1 MLSNPLNSL
10 KNVNPFKEVNA
21 SANYNEW
28 PLSKFSFIVNI
39 GGMGGQ
45 LEFETMDGLG
55 ATVAKMEY
63 RDGNSQKFYKQ
74 HRPTLTSYDP
84 VTLKKGVFQ
93 GQNDLYDW
101 FSNVSSGSMFGDS
114 RTVTIQLTELNYGAA
129 GSGHQ
134 VHFEWTL
141 EKAYVTKFTPP
152 SLDGGADS
160 EPAVEEV
167 ELSYQTFTTSSGPL
181 AGLIGALGNIF

>member
-1 MLSNPLNSL
+1 MLRNPFG
-10 KNVNPFKEVNA
+10 NVNP

-39 GGMGGQ
+39 GGMGGN

-55 ATVAKMEY
+55 ATIAKMEY
-63 RDGNSQKFYKQ
+63 RDGNSTKFYKQ

-101 FSNVSSGSMFGDS
+101 FSNVAAGSLFGDS
-114 RTVTIQLTELNYGAA
+114 RTVTIQLTELNSGFGGESA
-129 GSGHQ
+129 GHQ
-134 VHFEWTL
+134 VHFQWTL

-152 SLDGGADS
+152 SLDGGAES
-160 EPAVEEV
+160 EVAVEEV
-167 ELSYQTFTTSSGPL
+167 ELSYQTFSTNANPL
-181 AGLIGALGNIF
+181 AALLGNLF

>member
-1 MLSNPLNSL
+1 MLRNPFG
-10 KNVNPFKEVNA
+10 NVNP

-39 GGMGGQ
+39 GGMGGN

-55 ATVAKMEY
+55 ATI
-63 RDGNSQKFYKQ
+63 
-74 HRPTLTSYDP
+74 DP

-101 FSNVSSGSMFGDS
+101 FSNVAAGSLFGDS
-114 RTVTIQLTELNYGAA
+114 RTVTIQLTELNSGFGGESA
-129 GSGHQ
+129 GHQ
-134 VHFEWTL
+134 VHFQWTL

-152 SLDGGADS
+152 SLDGGAES
-160 EPAVEEV
+160 EVAVEEV
-167 ELSYQTFTTSSGPL
+167 ELSYQTFSTNANPL
-181 AGLIGALGNIF
+181 AALLGNLF